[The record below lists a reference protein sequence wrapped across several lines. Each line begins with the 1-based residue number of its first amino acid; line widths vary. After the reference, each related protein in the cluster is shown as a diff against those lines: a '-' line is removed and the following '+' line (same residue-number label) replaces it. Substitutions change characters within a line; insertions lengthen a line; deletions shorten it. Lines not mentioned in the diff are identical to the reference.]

1 MLIIFAVNFQQTKLE
16 CLYLVSIISLT
27 GIPTN
32 PLVNDIEQTANTY
45 KLNAYNKA
53 LLKTSKPNLSN

>member
-1 MLIIFAVNFQQTKLE
+1 MIFVVNFQQTKLE
-16 CLYLVSIISLT
+16 CLSLVSSISPT

-32 PLVNDIEQTANTY
+32 PLVNDIEQTGNTY

-53 LLKTSKPNLSN
+53 LIKTSKPSLSK